1 MTFANSVDI
10 VAAFLCIS
18 WVGGFCTLI
27 VIVIRTVH
35 CSSLFGF
42 NDIEAYCNS
51 VQYQFNIC
59 CIGAGYVGGPTSCV
73 IAYKCPDI
81 RVTVV
86 DRSEIKIQEWN
97 SNNLPIYEPGLDKL
111 VKQCRGRNLFFTT
124 NAESAIQQAQL
135 IFISVNTPTKTYG
148 FGKGKAADL
157 THLEAA
163 ARLIASVS
171 TESKIVVE
179 KSTVPVRAA
188 ESISKILLSN
198 PRPDG
203 VTFQVLSNPEFLAE
217 GTAIENLL
225 EPDRILIGGEQTVEG
240 QEAASKLV
248 DIYLRWVPR
257 DRILTINTWSSELS
271 KLAANAFLAQRI
283 SNVNAISSIC
293 ELTGADIREVA
304 MAIGSDSRI
313 GSKFLE
319 ASVGFGGSCFQ
330 KDILNLVYL
339 CESLNLEECAE
350 YWNQAN
356 FRLLHA
362 FVFLKIILLND
373 WQRRRFAKN
382 IIEKLFNTVHDKSV
396 AILGFSFKKNTGD
409 ARESSASYIC
419 RYLLDEG
426 AKLNIYDPKVPKSA
440 IFRDLRCSEYSDE
453 SNNESQIQVQIHD
466 NAYSA
471 AEGAHALV
479 ILTEWDEFKSLD
491 YEVIY
496 GLMMKPAF
504 IFDGRVILDHQRL
517 QSIGFIVHS
526 IGLKLSEGDS
536 HSTGNGLAELKLTNG
551 ICDLI
556 ENGQTLSQ

>member
-1 MTFANSVDI
+1 MSIKD
-10 VAAFLCIS
+10 
-18 WVGGFCTLI
+18 
-27 VIVIRTVH
+27 
-35 CSSLFGF
+35 
-42 NDIEAYCNS
+42 
-51 VQYQFNIC
+51 IC

-225 EPDRILIGGEQTVEG
+225 EPDRILIGGEQTIEG

-350 YWNQAN
+350 YWNQ
-356 FRLLHA
+356 
-362 FVFLKIILLND
+362 IILLND

-382 IIEKLFNTVHDKSV
+382 IIEKLFNTVHDKLV

-409 ARESSASYIC
+409 ARESPAGYIC

-440 IFRDLRCSEYSDE
+440 IFRDLRYSEYSDE
-453 SNNESQIQVQIHD
+453 SNNESPLVQIHD

-536 HSTGNGLAELKLTNG
+536 HSTSNGLAELKLTNG

-556 ENGQTLSQ
+556 ENGQTLSR

>member
-271 KLAANAFLAQRI
+271 KL
-283 SNVNAISSIC
+283 
-293 ELTGADIREVA
+293 LTGADIREVA

-350 YWNQAN
+350 YWNQ
-356 FRLLHA
+356 
-362 FVFLKIILLND
+362 IILLND